1 MRKILYALS
10 LTLFVSS
17 CGNQS
22 STEEA
27 AETKAEEV
35 TEDATDE
42 STNVKMIDG
51 MMSFGEEIT
60 AEGAITGA
68 ELFAQLQENDSL
80 EVTVSSSVNSVCQKK
95 GCWMK
100 LDLADGEDM
109 MVRFK
114 DYGFFVPLNS
124 ENNEVV
130 VRGKVKKSII
140 PVAELQHYAE
150 DDGQTEEEIAA
161 ITEPEETYT
170 FMADGVLM
178 KVN

>member
-1 MRKILYALS
+1 
-10 LTLFVSS
+10 
-17 CGNQS
+17 
-22 STEEA
+22 
-27 AETKAEEV
+27 
-35 TEDATDE
+35 
-42 STNVKMIDG
+42 
-51 MMSFGEEIT
+51 
-60 AEGAITGA
+60 
-68 ELFAQLQENDSL
+68 
-80 EVTVSSSVNSVCQKK
+80 
-95 GCWMK
+95 MK

>member
-27 AETKAEEV
+27 AETKTEEV

-42 STNVKMIDG
+42 SADVKMIDG

-80 EVTVSSSVNSVCQKK
+80 
-95 GCWMK
+95 
-100 LDLADGEDM
+100 
-109 MVRFK
+109 
-114 DYGFFVPLNS
+114 
-124 ENNEVV
+124 
-130 VRGKVKKSII
+130 
-140 PVAELQHYAE
+140 
-150 DDGQTEEEIAA
+150 
-161 ITEPEETYT
+161 
-170 FMADGVLM
+170 
-178 KVN
+178 